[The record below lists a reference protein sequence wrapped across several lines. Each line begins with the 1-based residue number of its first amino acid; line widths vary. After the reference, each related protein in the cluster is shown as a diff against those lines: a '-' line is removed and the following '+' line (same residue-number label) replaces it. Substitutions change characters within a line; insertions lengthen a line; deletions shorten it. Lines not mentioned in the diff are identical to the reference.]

1 MKNFYEF
8 YSENEKLQ
16 PLVAEIDWTQN
27 CLILEKCKE
36 NKMKQEIETTSID
49 IREDYLLKKDDLLK
63 ILLQDKTTGNNI
75 LWATDSY
82 EQKGKKFSP
91 LSPITADLI
100 TGKNGNLIQPRAIKS
115 KEEQLIRTRDKA
127 EVFTPLSIVKQMND
141 ACDTKRV
148 TKHNWQEYV
157 SLLKLEITCGEAPFI
172 VSRYEPVSE
181 LQELVPL
188 KERVGFLDKKLSVVS
203 KYCNTQDEWA
213 KWAKIA
219 FQSSYGYEW
228 QGDSLLIAREN
239 LLYTFI
245 DYYQA
250 QFKETPSIE
259 LQKEIAEIIVWNIFQ
274 MDGLKYVIP
283 MSCKTETITIR
294 GVETLFGKEDDRI
307 VEKACTG
314 CENKTAKNHNG
325 TYVQTMDW
333 RENKIIRF
341 VDIVD

>member
-1 MKNFYEF
+1 
-8 YSENEKLQ
+8 
-16 PLVAEIDWTQN
+16 
-27 CLILEKCKE
+27 
-36 NKMKQEIETTSID
+36 MKQEIDTPIID
-49 IREDYLLKKDDLLK
+49 IREDYLLKKDSLLD

-82 EQKGKKFSP
+82 EQNGKKYAP
-91 LSPITADLI
+91 LASITSDLV
-100 TGKNGNLIQPRAIKS
+100 TGKNGKLIQPRAAKS
-115 KEEQLIRTRDKA
+115 KEEQLLRTRDKA

-148 TKHNWQEYV
+148 TKNNWQEYV

-172 VSRYEPVSE
+172 VSRYDPVSDK
-181 LQELVPL
+181 QELLPL
-188 KERVGFLDKKLSVVS
+188 AERVGFLDKKLSVVS
-203 KYCNTQDEWA
+203 KYCNTHDEWL

-245 DYYQA
+245 DYYKDK
-250 QFKETPSIE
+250 FKKNPSLE
-259 LQKEIAEIIVWNIFQ
+259 HQKEIAEIIVWNIFQ

-283 MSCKTETITIR
+283 LSCKTETITIK
-294 GVETLFGKEDDRI
+294 GEVTLFGKEDDRI
-307 VEKACTG
+307 VEKPCAG

-325 TYVQTMDW
+325 TYVKIMNWKED
-333 RENKIIRF
+333 KIIRF
-341 VDIVD
+341 VDIVN